1 MLGLRKSTFWTILT
15 GVNITSAMIC
25 AFTGNVLGVVYCGIG
40 IAACYYMLLI
50 CDKKEDDSK

>member
-1 MLGLRKSTFWTILT
+1 MLGLRNSTFWTILI

-25 AFTGNVLGVVYCGIG
+25 AFTGNVLGVVYCGVG

-50 CDKKEDDSK
+50 CDKKEDD